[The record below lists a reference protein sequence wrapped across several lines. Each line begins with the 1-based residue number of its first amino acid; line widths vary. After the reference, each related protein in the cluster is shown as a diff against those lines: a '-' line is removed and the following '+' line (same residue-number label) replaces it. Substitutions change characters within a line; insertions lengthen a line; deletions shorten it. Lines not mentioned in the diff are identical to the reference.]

1 MKKLY
6 SLFVALCTLATLSL
20 SAQTI
25 APRQALERAAT
36 MAKTSVMKSQAMADY
51 RLAKTIE
58 VAGEPAMYLYLPAS
72 GEGFLLVAAEEGAR
86 AVLGVSDKGRIDVA
100 NLPAPLQSWIDVYAR
115 EIAAKRAAG
124 ANGVIRHESRAT
136 IAPICKT
143 QWGMDE
149 PFNYSCPTTNI
160 ANVPSLVVAAAQV
173 MKVHEWPVTASGSAS
188 YDLNTKATGWETVSI
203 EQDFSTYSI
212 AWADMKDV
220 YTGKESDKENYA
232 VSDLMAA
239 LGVAMHARYDTS
251 SSGSSAANNMAAYAL
266 IKNFGYDRA
275 AHLANRAYYT
285 AAEWEQLV
293 YGQLAAG
300 QPVIYGGYTTPAS
313 SRTHAM
319 GCDGYENGLYHFN
332 CGWEGLGDAY
342 FPLNAVMPEEGET
355 EWRVEGFTYDQYMV
369 YNIKPDREG
378 TSTAFTQQ
386 FTTTS
391 FALVAEGTSMKVVG
405 SFRNNSL
412 SPVAATLGLGLYANG
427 ADEAADY
434 REGLVLSEEE
444 ADSTVNEYAVSLKG
458 VADGTYEVRPVIRY
472 GEQWERVRV
481 NAKSDAFLTVRIE
494 GGAITV
500 EEPVTLNPIGAVLSC
515 KNALFCGN
523 VEANV
528 LKIRVYNPSAS
539 KEYSG
544 YVAGYFVED
553 DGETVYASP
562 SGNIEVRVGI
572 QEARELTYYEKFII
586 AGGEGGEST
595 GGDTKVD
602 GRNCKF
608 RLATCTKFY
617 ERLDWISEPI
627 TLWIGNEGDP
637 TAPEG
642 LYDGIVTV
650 NGNARTSR
658 WFDIQGRQVSQP
670 AAGLYINAEGRKVVI
685 K

>member
-1 MKKLY
+1 MKNLY
-6 SLFVALCTLATLSL
+6 LFFVALCSFASLSL

-25 APRQALERAAT
+25 APQLALERAKT
-36 MAKTSVMKSQAMADY
+36 IAKTSVMNSQELPDY
-51 RLAKTIE
+51 QLAKTFE
-58 VAGEPAMYLYLPAS
+58 VEGAPAMYLYIPVS

-115 EIAAKRAAG
+115 EIAAKRATAKR
-124 ANGVIRHESRAT
+124 ITIKYESRAT

-149 PFNYSCPTTNI
+149 PFNYSCPTSNI

-266 IKNFGYDRA
+266 IKHFGYDRA

-319 GCDGYENGLYHFN
+319 VCDGYENGLYHFN

-342 FPLNAVMPEEGET
+342 FPLNAVVPEEGET
-355 EWRVEGFTYDQYMV
+355 EWRAEGFTYDQYMV
-369 YNIKPDREG
+369 YNIKPDRDG
-378 TSTAFTQQ
+378 SSTAFTQQ

-391 FALVAEGTSMKVVG
+391 FALVAEGKNMKVLG

-412 SPVAATLGLGLYANG
+412 SPVAASLGLELYHS
-427 ADEAADY
+427 DAAALSY
-434 REGLVLSEEE
+434 REGLSLSDEE
-444 ADSTVNEYAVSLKG
+444 ADSTVNEFTVSLDG
-458 VADGTYEVRPVIRY
+458 LIDGTYEVRPIVRY

-494 GGAITV
+494 DGAITV
-500 EEPVTLNPIGAVLSC
+500 EEPVSVNPIGAVLSC
-515 KNALFCGN
+515 KNAIFCGN
-523 VEANV
+523 VDANV
-528 LKIRVYNPSAS
+528 FKIRVYNPSAS

-627 TLWIGNEGDP
+627 TLWIGNEGDSS
-637 TAPEG
+637 APQG
-642 LYDGIVTV
+642 LYDGIASV
-650 NGNARTSR
+650 NSSARTSR
-658 WFDIQGRQVSQP
+658 WFDVQGRPVTRP